1 MSQEPED
8 LQLKAELAKQEFHQS
23 IINHIHP
30 RAKRLP
36 LLYNQIV
43 QILERYKPTSA
54 RTWSAHHISKRF
66 QRFFDVTEEEAK
78 PDLALYLAA
87 KAARAVLGHRD
98 GDLYAQ
104 HVSRRYLD
112 EWAEEQLRAMAAESQ
127 ASPKPTEEG
136 GAKASPKLKIEP
148 VEWALSD
155 VSQHEKAEV
164 DDSKPLAAPTPQ
176 PNVRPKTEPARHA
189 TPLNRDLSRPLF
201 SYAKRQASRSGIP
214 RPKRPRMVDEGC
226 LVKVEYRDS
235 GTQTVDEEKD
245 KTRSKSPD
253 LKSDIEAL
261 VDAAI
266 ARRSTSSQETALSSM
281 VNSRVAL
288 VQDTLPARMITEL
301 SPSPA
306 MQYPAES
313 VGAYGRVIPPPRR
326 PEHGYMAQDMW
337 DGGHGRGPRGDP
349 YGYPGPEYGSMMD
362 TMWAFGRVGYRR

>member
-8 LQLKAELAKQEFHQS
+8 LQLTAEQANQEFHQT
-23 IINHIHP
+23 IMNHIHP
-30 RAKRLP
+30 KAKNLP

-43 QILERYKPTSA
+43 QNLERYKPSSA
-54 RTWSAHHISKRF
+54 RTWSAHGMSKRF
-66 QRFFDVTEEEAK
+66 QRFFDATEEEAK
-78 PDLALYLAA
+78 PELASYLAA

-112 EWAEEQLRAMAAESQ
+112 EWAEGQLRAMAAENQ
-127 ASPKPTEEG
+127 GSPKPTEEG
-136 GAKASPKLKIEP
+136 GAKGSLKLKIEP

-164 DDSKPLAAPTPQ
+164 DDSEPLAAPAPQ
-176 PNVRPKTEPARHA
+176 PIVRPKTEPARHV
-189 TPLNRDLSRPLF
+189 TPPNRDLLRPL
-201 SYAKRQASRSGIP
+201 STQGKRQASRSGMP

-226 LVKVEYRDS
+226 LAKVDYRDS
-235 GTQTVDEEKD
+235 GTQTDSGEKD

-313 VGAYGRVIPPPRR
+313 VGAYGRVIPPSRR
-326 PEHGYMAQDMW
+326 PEPGYMPQDMW
-337 DGGHGRGPRGDP
+337 DAGHGRGQRGDP

>member
-8 LQLKAELAKQEFHQS
+8 SPLTAEQANQDFNQT
-23 IINHIHP
+23 IIDNIHP
-30 RAKRLP
+30 KAKKFHP
-36 LLYNQIV
+36 LYNQIV
-43 QILERYKPTSA
+43 QNLERYKPSSA
-54 RTWSAHHISKRF
+54 RTWSAYGMSKRF
-66 QRFFDVTEEEAK
+66 QRFFDTTEEEEK
-78 PDLALYLAA
+78 PDLASYLAA

-104 HVSRRYLD
+104 HASRRYLD

-127 ASPKPTEEG
+127 GSPKPTEEES
-136 GAKASPKLKIEP
+136 AKASPKLKIEP

-155 VSQHEKAEV
+155 VSKHEKAEV
-164 DDSKPLAAPTPQ
+164 DDSEPRAAPAPQ
-176 PNVRPKTEPARHA
+176 PIVRPKTEPARHA
-189 TPLNRDLSRPLF
+189 TPLQRDLLRPA
-201 SYAKRQASRSGIP
+201 STQGKRQGSRIGMP

-226 LVKVEYRDS
+226 LAKVEYRDS
-235 GTQTVDEEKD
+235 GTQTDVEEKD
-245 KTRSKSPD
+245 KTSNKSPD

-288 VQDTLPARMITEL
+288 VQDTLPGRMITEL
-301 SPSPA
+301 PVSPA
-306 MQYPAES
+306 MQYPPEG

-326 PEHGYMAQDMW
+326 PEPGYMHPDMW
-337 DGGHGRGPRGDP
+337 DGAHGRGVRGDP
-349 YGYPGPEYGSMMD
+349 YGYPGPDYGGMMD

>member
-8 LQLKAELAKQEFHQS
+8 IQLTAEQANQEFHQS
-23 IINHIHP
+23 IINFIHP

-36 LLYNQIV
+36 HLYNQIV
-43 QILERYKPTSA
+43 QILERYKPSSA

-66 QRFFDVTEEEAK
+66 QRFFDSTEEEAK
-78 PDLALYLAA
+78 PELAFYLAA

-112 EWAEEQLRAMAAESQ
+112 EWAEEQLRAMAAENQ
-127 ASPKPTEEG
+127 GSPKPTEGG
-136 GAKASPKLKIEP
+136 GAKESPKLKIEP
-148 VEWALSD
+148 IEWPLSD
-155 VSQHEKAEV
+155 VSQHEKAE
-164 DDSKPLAAPTPQ
+164 DNDSEPLAAPAPQ
-176 PNVRPKTEPARHA
+176 PIVRPKIETPRHA
-189 TPLNRDLSRPLF
+189 TPLQRDLLRPL
-201 SYAKRQASRSGIP
+201 STQGKRQTSRSGMS

-226 LVKVEYRDS
+226 LAKVNYRDS
-235 GTQTVDEEKD
+235 GTQTDDYEKD
-245 KTRSKSPD
+245 KARSKSPD

-266 ARRSTSSQETALSSM
+266 ARRSTNSQEKALSSM
-281 VNSRVAL
+281 VNSRMAL
-288 VQDTLPARMITEL
+288 VQDTLPGRMITEL

-306 MQYPAES
+306 MQYPTES
-313 VGAYGRVIPPPRR
+313 VSAYGRVIPPPRR
-326 PEHGYMAQDMW
+326 PEPGYMPQDMW